1 MIDTSTSSR
10 LTASGTA
17 VEGTLGGVIEVEVRG
32 LGADTANEPVLV
44 LQERGGRRRCLP
56 IWVGG
61 PEAIMLRGETEGVVA
76 ARPLTD
82 RLLLDVLDAFAVA
95 LERVRIT
102 ALVAGQ
108 FHAELDLARS
118 RPTGAGGA
126 GAVSVSARASDA
138 VLLAL
143 GRGCVIEVDEA
154 VLDEAALPAARVA
167 TAEVA
172 AAAEP
177 QTPVVDPVA
186 IDDEVER
193 LRRALDQAGPEDFG
207 RPGTDPDDDTPDGPD

>member
-1 MIDTSTSSR
+1 M
-10 LTASGTA
+10 
-17 VEGTLGGVIEVEVRG
+17 
-32 LGADTANEPVLV
+32 
-44 LQERGGRRRCLP
+44 
-56 IWVGG
+56 
-61 PEAIMLRGETEGVVA
+61 VA
-76 ARPLTD
+76 ARPLTH
-82 RLLLDVLDAFAVA
+82 RLLLDVLDAFAVT

-186 IDDEVER
+186 IDDESSGCAVPWTR
-193 LRRALDQAGPEDFG
+193 LHPRTSGARAPTRTTTPRTAP
-207 RPGTDPDDDTPDGPD
+207 TDASPRHTPRCEAHR